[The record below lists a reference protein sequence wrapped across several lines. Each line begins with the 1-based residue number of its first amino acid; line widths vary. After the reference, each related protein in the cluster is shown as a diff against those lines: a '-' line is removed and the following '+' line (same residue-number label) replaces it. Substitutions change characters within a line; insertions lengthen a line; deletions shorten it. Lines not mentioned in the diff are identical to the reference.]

1 MNNVVLD
8 RASTDKGIPPPA
20 HEDKDPEDDG
30 DENDFFD
37 QRSPTRVS
45 MTSPCWVVLC
55 SSMLLAELQAALDS
69 TITADLQP
77 SIIDTFGEIAKLPW
91 INVTYS
97 LGMGGSCLL
106 W

>member
-1 MNNVVLD
+1 MRRVHRHQLARID
-8 RASTDKGIPPPA
+8 
-20 HEDKDPEDDG
+20 DPEDG
-30 DENDFFD
+30 EENDVD
-37 QRSPTRVS
+37 PMSPGRVS
-45 MTSPCWVVLC
+45 MSSTRWAVLC
-55 SSMLLAELQAALDS
+55 ASMLLAEMQAALDS

-77 SIIDTFGEIAKLPW
+77 SVIGTFGQMAKFPW